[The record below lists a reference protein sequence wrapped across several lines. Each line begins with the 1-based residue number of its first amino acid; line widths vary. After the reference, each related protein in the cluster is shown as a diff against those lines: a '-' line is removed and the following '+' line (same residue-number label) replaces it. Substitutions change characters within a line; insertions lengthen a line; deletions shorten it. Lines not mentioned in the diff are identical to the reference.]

1 MEYKPIKHGSRWT
14 ADDYRHLS
22 ELWYEGYDI
31 SDIAETLE
39 RTEFSIICQL
49 PWKFEVKLSKILG
62 QIEDKQSTN
71 KTIALYSADYPQ
83 LIDIEID
90 NEQLQKARK
99 QREKER
105 NLKYENI
112 KKLLDNI
119 DAIYSKVPLSGLEEL
134 VLKVFSQF
142 ERVPNNSKT
151 LKRGL
156 FG

>member
-62 QIEDKQSTN
+62 QIEDS
-71 KTIALYSADYPQ
+71 SQ
-83 LIDIEID
+83 LI
-90 NEQLQKARK
+90 KP
-99 QREKER
+99 
-105 NLKYENI
+105 
-112 KKLLDNI
+112 LLYI
-119 DAIYSKVPLSGLEEL
+119 LLITH
-134 VLKVFSQF
+134 
-142 ERVPNNSKT
+142 NS
-151 LKRGL
+151 LI
-156 FG
+156 